1 MKKQK
6 QIKIKNIHR
15 AHRIH
20 NKYKREEEK
29 ELLYQPPYKLI
40 KII

>member
-6 QIKIKNIHR
+6 LNKIKNRHR
-15 AHRIH
+15 AYRIH

-29 ELLYQPPYKLI
+29 ELLYKPLYK
-40 KII
+40 

>member
-6 QIKIKNIHR
+6 EIKIKNRHR
-15 AHRIH
+15 ANRIH
-20 NKYKREEEK
+20 NKQKREEEK
-29 ELLYQPPYKLI
+29 ELLYQPLYKLI